1 MQAFYDNKP
10 SILEAVGNGS
20 YYYRFNIQ
28 EIESDTENNESST
41 KWSCDEVIVWAPI
54 SANKITET
62 VISDMWNA
70 NYEQKAINEYNA
82 AQLGIYGEITGE
94 EAQAKINAYKQFL
107 KTRSELKKQIDE
119 DCAELGIR

>member
-1 MQAFYDNKP
+1 MAGFYY
-10 SILEAVGNGS
+10 V
-20 YYYRFNIQ
+20 FNIQ

-94 EAQAKINAYKQFL
+94 EAQARINAYKQFL

>member
-10 SILEAVGNGS
+10 SKIEAVGNGS

-41 KWSCDEVIVWAPI
+41 KWLCDEVIVWSPI
-54 SANKITET
+54 SANKITES
-62 VISDMWNA
+62 VIAGQWNT

-94 EAQAKINAYKQFL
+94 EAQARINAYKQFL
-107 KTRSELKKQIDE
+107 KIRSELKKQIDE
-119 DCAELGIR
+119 DCAKLGIR

>member
-94 EAQAKINAYKQFL
+94 EAQARINAYKQFL

>member
-94 EAQAKINAYKQFL
+94 EAQARINAYKQFL
-107 KTRSELKKQIDE
+107 KTRSELKKQIVE

>member
-10 SILEAVGNGS
+10 SKIEAVGNGS

-41 KWSCDEVIVWAPI
+41 KWLCDEVIVWSPI
-54 SANKITET
+54 SANKITES
-62 VISDMWNA
+62 VIAGQWNT

-94 EAQAKINAYKQFL
+94 EAQARINAYKQFL

-119 DCAELGIR
+119 DCAKLGIR